1 MFCHKC
7 GSPLPD
13 QSLFC
18 PACGLS
24 TNPARTVQGQP
35 APVANGST
43 TRQERRGLSTASQ
56 LTIGIGLLLVLLLAA
71 ALFYDNQPAP
81 AEESSDR
88 AHEASVPANEST
100 RGSSVE
106 ASSQPI
112 PDPPMPADEKEFIR
126 AIQDARTAFQ
136 QAPNETAPGG
146 TRAQRREAI
155 CRVLSTPTVSG
166 WIGHISKLGSNS
178 DGKGVLE
185 ISLADGL
192 SIKTWNN
199 DLSDISDNTLIDP
212 SSPLFHAL
220 SQMKVGDEVSF
231 SGLLLLSDL
240 DCVRESSSLLTSPA
254 CEATRTNPRSES
266 LTETKYS
273 AREEAG
279 PAPPPF
285 RWTAIER

>member
-1 MFCHKC
+1 
-7 GSPLPD
+7 
-13 QSLFC
+13 
-18 PACGLS
+18 
-24 TNPARTVQGQP
+24 
-35 APVANGST
+35 
-43 TRQERRGLSTASQ
+43 
-56 LTIGIGLLLVLLLAA
+56 
-71 ALFYDNQPAP
+71 
-81 AEESSDR
+81 
-88 AHEASVPANEST
+88 
-100 RGSSVE
+100 
-106 ASSQPI
+106 
-112 PDPPMPADEKEFIR
+112 MPADEKEFIR
-126 AIQDARTAFQ
+126 AIQDARTASP
-136 QAPNETAPGG
+136 ASAKSRRHRAVR
-146 TRAQRREAI
+146 RAQRREAI

-192 SIKTWNN
+192 RSRPGTMIYT
-199 DLSDISDNTLIDP
+199 DIRDNTLIDP

-285 RWTAIER
+285 RWTAIEREEPVLPVPLFRGRPLRLACARAAAEHAVAEPFLARAAVGLLLRLRLSLLLRSRSGCGCGCAHAVAEPFWLAARAAASLLLRSRSGLLRAAAEPAVAEPFWLARCCG